1 MALLILGLLLGI
13 AYLLY
18 VAVTARVWGDA
29 DQSASPKVP
38 LLPVRRVR

>member
-1 MALLILGLLLGI
+1 MALLILGLLLGV

-18 VAVTARVWGDA
+18 VAVTARIWGDT
-29 DQSASPKVP
+29 DESSPPKVP